1 MKSCFNS
8 SFNGDEC
15 GAVSLPSPSLSSFIL
30 SDFCRISAISTVKTI
45 ILTDVFCHNLGHW
58 KLLGSGSCVLWHD
71 SIHLEASLTSGI
83 IRGPSTT
90 LYSPWPTSQMHQ
102 FSEGKVLEALESLG
116 DCSDRVKLLLSHFS
130 GLSHIFKTHDSVLMS
145 AMQSQHKALLLLFF
159 LLYVLTFTKILLYW
173 VNILRYLLPYPV
185 V

>member
-8 SFNGDEC
+8 SLNGDEC
-15 GAVSLPSPSLSSFIL
+15 GAVSLPSPSPSSFIL

-58 KLLGSGSCVLWHD
+58 KLLGSGFCVLWHD
-71 SIHLEASLTSGI
+71 SIHLQASLTSGI
-83 IRGPSTT
+83 IRRPNTT

-102 FSEGKVLEALESLG
+102 FSEGKVLEALGSLG
-116 DCSDRVKLLLSHFS
+116 DCSYWVKLLLSHFS
-130 GLSHIFKTHDSVLMS
+130 GLSHIFKTHDFILMS

-159 LLYVLTFTKILLYW
+159 SCICF
-173 VNILRYLLPYPV
+173 NFH
-185 V
+185 